1 MPFSFSTALSGLRA
15 SSDAL
20 STTGNNIANANTI
33 AFKSSAVSFADVF
46 ASASGTRINGAG
58 GVIQFGNGVR
68 TAATRTNFAQGNINE
83 SASATNAAIQGNGF
97 FVVEDGAGF
106 RAFTRAGDFVLN
118 REGYLVTPGG
128 HKVLGYM
135 AVDGKIQPGTP
146 VAPIKVPLGEIIPPA
161 MTTRATLRANLD
173 SSAPISAVFHAPVQV
188 FDSRGVAHVLDLTFT
203 KQGNGQY
210 DVTATLDGTT
220 AQLSAD
226 GGAPTNQV
234 TFSFD
239 ANGLLQAP
247 ATSLAIL
254 PNQSTLDGATLP
266 QIDLELYRTNPDGS
280 QGPSNFTN
288 YSGPSAVSATD
299 QNGFAAGSLNG
310 ISISTDSTGTLYGI
324 FSNGQTRA
332 LAQFALASFNS
343 QDGLRH
349 LGNNLFGET
358 PASGQPSIGPALTGG
373 RGEVVGSALE
383 QSNVDIATEFTE
395 LIVAQRS
402 FQANSRVIST
412 INQTLQDLMQVI

>member
-33 AFKSSAVSFADVF
+33 AFKSSSVSFADVF

-106 RAFTRAGDFVLN
+106 RAFTRAGDFALN

-146 VAPIKVPLGEIIPPA
+146 VAPIKVPLGEVIPPA

-173 SSAPISAVFHAPVQV
+173 SSAPVGAVFHAPIQV

-210 DVTATLDGTT
+210 NVTATLDGTA

-226 GGAPTNQV
+226 GGAPTNQA
-234 TFSFD
+234 TFTF
-239 ANGLLQAP
+239 NGLLQAP
-247 ATSLAIL
+247 ANSLAIL
-254 PNQSTLDGATLP
+254 PDQSTLDGAALP